1 MALEDDPRVSKAE
14 ELLWDHY
21 RRAMERAGQ
30 GEQALYLKQ
39 HAKARPANLKEEG
52 GLTTIRFDMHLR
64 ASDYSVKLN
73 AQDGG
78 LAGWQFPLLGEDPGR
93 VLSSGDA
100 LMVAQEAAKPPAD
113 AVLAYSRYEEVAGR
127 PVFVA
132 RWHHAVK
139 GVPVERDYIHV
150 LVNGKTG
157 RVFGLYRKWHDVDSS
172 FSER

>member
-1 MALEDDPRVSKAE
+1 MALEDDPRVAKAE
-14 ELLWDHY
+14 ELLWGHY

-30 GEQALYLKQ
+30 GDQAIYLKH
-39 HAKARPANLKEEG
+39 HAKARPAGLKEDG

-78 LAGWQFPLLGEDPGR
+78 LAGWQFPLLGTDPGQ

-100 LMVAQEAAKPPAD
+100 LHAAEEAAKPPAD
-113 AVLAYSRYEEVAGR
+113 AVLAYARYEEVAGR

-132 RWHHAVK
+132 RWHHVVK
-139 GVPVERDYIHV
+139 GVPVERDCIHV
-150 LVNGKTG
+150 LVNGKSG
-157 RVFGLYRKWHDVDSS
+157 RVFGFYRKWHDVHED
-172 FSER
+172 FSDR